1 MEQAERRQLERRHQL
16 QPLVVRVGD
25 DGMRLMGRRTAV
37 GAAVALL
44 VAGVAGCAQA
54 QSASPDGRSAK
65 TVLSSAALDLAARAG
80 PYRDDQ
86 RVLQQAEYELTRR
99 CMAAR
104 GFDYPTSDGG
114 SIGNDDS
121 WQPDLETRRSRGY
134 GFADP
139 APSPGDQ
146 YPPGLPAAERDSY
159 VRALT
164 GDPERRAV
172 LRLSSGPEFT
182 FGATGCIAESR
193 IVLYGDVIDA
203 ARVSYVPQEA
213 HNALNVPIADS
224 SAMREAMA
232 LWTSCMRDRGYP
244 YDSMEAARAAARQ
257 SHDTAGSADA
267 ARRAEI
273 RIAVADGECALVA
286 GMPGVVDQ
294 VGRRHAARLTAEQRA
309 DLNLATELRA
319 KALEKARSIAK
330 GSP

>member
-1 MEQAERRQLERRHQL
+1 
-16 QPLVVRVGD
+16 
-25 DGMRLMGRRTAV
+25 MGRRIAV

-44 VAGVAGCAQA
+44 IAGVAGCAQA
-54 QSASPDGRSAK
+54 QSASPDGGSAG
-65 TVLSSAALDLAARAG
+65 TVLSEAALDLAVRAG

-86 RVLQQAEYELTRR
+86 QVLRQAEYKLTRR

-104 GFDYPTSDGG
+104 GFDYPASG
-114 SIGNDDS
+114 SGTIGIDDS
-121 WQPDLETRRSRGY
+121 WHPDLETRRSRGY

-139 APSPGDQ
+139 GPSPGDQ
-146 YPPGLPAAERDSY
+146 YPPGLPAAERNSY

-182 FGATGCIAESR
+182 FGTTGCIAESR
-193 IVLYGDVIDA
+193 IGLYGDVVDA

-213 HNALNVPIADS
+213 HNALNHPIVSS

-232 LWTSCMRDRGYP
+232 LWTSCMRDREYP
-244 YDSMEAARAAARQ
+244 YESMEEARADALR
-257 SHDTAGSADA
+257 SHDSAGTTDA

-286 GMPGVVDQ
+286 GLPKVVDR
-294 VGRRHAARLTAEQRA
+294 VGRRHAARLSAEQRA
-309 DLNLATELRA
+309 DLSLATQLRA
-319 KALEKARSIAK
+319 EALQRARRIVN
-330 GSP
+330 GSR

>member
-1 MEQAERRQLERRHQL
+1 MGQAERRQLERRHQL

-25 DGMRLMGRRTAV
+25 DGMRLIGRRTAV
-37 GAAVALL
+37 GAAVTLL
-44 VAGVAGCAQA
+44 VTGVAGCTQA
-54 QSASPDGRSAK
+54 QSASPDGRSAG
-65 TVLSSAALDLAARAG
+65 TVLSGAALDLAVRAG

-114 SIGNDDS
+114 TIGNDDS
-121 WQPDLETRRSRGY
+121 WQPDLDTRRSRGY
-134 GFADP
+134 GFGD
-139 APSPGDQ
+139 PSPSPDDQ

-164 GDPERRAV
+164 GDPEHRAV
-172 LRLSSGPEFT
+172 LRLSTGPEFT
-182 FGATGCIAESR
+182 FGTTGCIAESR
-193 IVLYGDVIDA
+193 IGLYGDVIDA

-213 HNALNVPIADS
+213 HNALNDPIADS
-224 SAMREAMA
+224 PAMREAMA

-244 YDSMEAARAAARQ
+244 YDSMEAARADARQ
-257 SHDTAGSADA
+257 SHDSAGSADA

-286 GMPGVVDQ
+286 GMPEVVDR
-294 VGRRHAARLTAEQRA
+294 VGRRHAAKLTAEQRA
-309 DLNLATELRA
+309 DLNLAAELRA
-319 KALEKARSIAK
+319 EALEHVRSIAN